1 MLPESFMKMNL
12 TARFLIPVGI
22 ALALVMAVLIW
33 VVSAAQTRRAEMAF
47 QEQLTAL
54 AVTSRFMIHSSAED
68 YCKSRN
74 MVFHRALTG
83 QITGSGPAA
92 DFERNGMQAFERDPS
107 LPFLSAQYR
116 DADGT
121 PQMYVMAPAKIQDE
135 CASCHAASGMDAFKD
150 RKNGDL
156 VGAFGVSVSTAGLRS
171 SVANMRLLSALIGL
185 AVLLVVGAIIHY
197 FVRRNILQPLGALS
211 GSIVQMAGGDLTAQA
226 QVLSSDE
233 IGQLAGTFNRMVEQL
248 NQSLQNVE
256 MASARVASGS
266 IELAASAEEMSRTVD
281 ETARVGEGL
290 QAAGREVQTNLKSLD
305 ANLAA
310 LGDHAQRTGTESERA
325 VQDALLGTEAGRGTT
340 KEMQEI
346 RESTGRIVQAVKV
359 IQEIANQTNLLSLNA
374 GIEAAVAGP
383 HGKGFSV
390 VADEIRKLAERSARA
405 AREIEQIILRTEEA
419 VAGGVASV
427 DATLGHL
434 EAIGGRIADVSGH
447 IREIGGLSREQ
458 AKTSS
463 AVGAMMD
470 QTASRLDQNAAAT
483 QELAAT
489 VQEVTRTA
497 EDLSKVA
504 EGLKDIVKAFILRPG
519 H

>member
-1 MLPESFMKMNL
+1 MKMNL

-135 CASCHAASGMDAFKD
+135 CASCHAASGMDAFKG